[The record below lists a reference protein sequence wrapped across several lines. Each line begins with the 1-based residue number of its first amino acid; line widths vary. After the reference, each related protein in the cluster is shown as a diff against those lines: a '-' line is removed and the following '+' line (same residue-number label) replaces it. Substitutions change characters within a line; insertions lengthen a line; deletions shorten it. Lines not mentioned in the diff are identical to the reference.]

1 VAGCKQF
8 DHPFVQ
14 AAGMFIGET
23 LCLLSFKISLLFVA
37 RTSLHSDQEIPRPF
51 SPLIFALP
59 ALCDCLGTSVMY
71 LGLTMTYASVFQ
83 MLRGSVVVF
92 TGILSVLV
100 LHRKLKAFHWL
111 GMALVCAGALVVGSS
126 SLVSPQPSSD
136 TSVPAIPAPSNP
148 FLGNV
153 LIVCAQVIV
162 AVQMVIEEKIFSRNS
177 QIHPLQAVGWEGIFG
192 FFFVSFGLCAM
203 FFIPYGSDMC
213 DGNVCVEN
221 ALHALSE
228 LSVSPYLCAAVVG
241 NMLSVAFFNFFGI
254 SLTQSM
260 SATHRMVFDS
270 LRTFVIWVISL
281 YLQVIT
287 SHPLMYVYTAAQV
300 VGFTILLSCVC
311 VCVCA
316 SVRVCVPVSVSVFV
330 SACLCVS
337 PVPVWLSV
345 CISGN
350 NSTRCK

>member
-1 VAGCKQF
+1 
-8 DHPFVQ
+8 
-14 AAGMFIGET
+14 
-23 LCLLSFKISLLFVA
+23 
-37 RTSLHSDQEIPRPF
+37 
-51 SPLIFALP
+51 
-59 ALCDCLGTSVMY
+59 MY

-148 FLGNV
+148 FLGNI

-162 AVQMVIEEKIFSRNS
+162 AVQMVIEEKIFSRYKD
-177 QIHPLQAVGWEGIFG
+177 IHPLQAVGWEGIFG

-213 DGNVCVEN
+213 DGHVCVEN

-287 SHPLMYVYTAAQV
+287 SHPLKYVYMCVCMNVAVAAIQCAAQV

-311 VCVCA
+311 ACVCVRACVLVCPCLCLCLSLCLCMSVCA
-316 SVRVCVPVSVSVFV
+316 SVC
-330 SACLCVS
+330 
-337 PVPVWLSV
+337 LSV